1 MIIDKTNR
9 DPLYQFIGYWSIK
22 MVNLNQTKAL
32 QQYHQNPELREN
44 TLIRERIGY
53 FWFENS

>member
-22 MVNLNQTKAL
+22 MVNLNHSKAL
-32 QQYHQNPELREN
+32 HKQHQDPELREN
-44 TLIRERIGY
+44 TLIHDKMGY
-53 FWFENS
+53 FWFDNG